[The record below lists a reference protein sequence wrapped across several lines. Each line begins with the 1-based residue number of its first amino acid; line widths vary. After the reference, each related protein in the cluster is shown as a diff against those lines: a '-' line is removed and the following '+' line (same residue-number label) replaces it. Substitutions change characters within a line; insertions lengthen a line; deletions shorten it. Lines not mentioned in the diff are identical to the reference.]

1 MSGNKEDKNPNL
13 LIKRTIYPDSSSL
26 TFGKSYCKYNPLLLK
41 TLIGATVELE
51 NKEKNKDFWIELKT
65 TWLNKYWL
73 KESDLYDNYKNQS
86 AKDDF
91 FNFGYHIGIWDGNF
105 NLTKLAQETW
115 DKYKKNEKAMSANEK
130 DNDESLKPFRE
141 YFDVFLRNFVVTYN
155 KMSYNPLKSILEKL
169 NEEEKGLQEFILSN
183 KQNLRSFLNDT
194 FHLESDLPLWK
205 CRIFFYLLSSTT
217 YFKFNEDQNQLTLKI
232 TKEKLE
238 EELSK
243 CEDTYHDQDV
253 NIIQNNILNYSD
265 KSIYLTKRNKYSEG
279 EKIIKRESKGNIK
292 KINYIELNE
301 PYQTIYYGGHKIGK
315 SFILNEKVNNFF
327 EEENYELIYMDETW
341 NFEKLF
347 WQKNDD
353 DVKIG
358 LFLDLLIKAICNP
371 DQNFLV
377 AIEDIDKNSNNL
389 FGVFNN
395 LFERNESGF
404 SKHPQ
409 KISDEK
415 VFKKINEY
423 IKNKTG
429 EYKEDF
435 EELIFEKGIEI
446 NKDEIYFPP
455 NFYIWATASNVNE
468 FIFERKFWN
477 LVHVSINNKEELI
490 KDFKFELKLN
500 SKNNKSFVY
509 WNDFRKIINSF
520 LSNELNLSENNLIG
534 TFFIDLEILKKL
546 DIYDLSKKIIN
557 DVLFHLFYYINQFDL
572 WGIFN
577 KEYDY
582 NFSSL
587 KTNFSNNGIDI
598 FCSFLQDKLEGGLII
613 YE

>member
-51 NKEKNKDFWIELKT
+51 KKEKNKDFWIELKT

-115 DKYKKNEKAMSANEK
+115 DKYEKNRNSMSDNEK
-130 DNDESLKPFRE
+130 DNDQSLKPFRE

-169 NEEEKGLQEFILSN
+169 SEDKNGLQEFILSN

-265 KSIYLTKRNKYSEG
+265 KSIYLTKENKYLEDDKKRRQ
-279 EKIIKRESKGNIK
+279 EKKEHSKV
-292 KINYIELNE
+292 INYIELNE
-301 PYQTIYYGGHKIGK
+301 RYQTIYYGGHKVGK

-371 DQNFLV
+371 NQNFLV

-389 FGVFNN
+389 FGVFKN
-395 LFERNESGF
+395 LFERNKSGF

-415 VFKKINEY
+415 VFKKINEE

-446 NKDEIYFPP
+446 NEDEIYFPP

-477 LVHVSINNKEELI
+477 LVHVNIDNKEELI
-490 KDFKFELKLN
+490 KDFEFELKLN
-500 SKNNKSFVY
+500 SKNNKSSVY

-557 DVLFHLFYYINQFDL
+557 DVLFHLFYYINQFDS

-587 KTNFSNNGIDI
+587 ETNFSNNGIDI
-598 FCSFLQDKLEGGLII
+598 FCSFLQDKLEGGL
-613 YE
+613 